1 MFMVVCPC
9 VKLLSRPGCKKT
21 FPCTLRL
28 LEQATPS
35 AGQAVIETGW
45 VKENHNASVYE
56 LSYAALKLKS

>member
-1 MFMVVCPC
+1 MFVVACPC

-21 FPCTLRL
+21 FPCTLGL
-28 LEQATPS
+28 LEQAT
-35 AGQAVIETGW
+35 GQAVIETGW